1 MMNKERAIKEN
12 VCSESPWRAVLNSL
26 VSAPRGRLFNLQ
38 PSPTLCTAQG
48 NGPTFCLS
56 FNMRYGNCELDI
68 ERKKRV
74 KAQRNNRELGG

>member
-38 PSPTLCTAQG
+38 PSPALGAARG

-56 FNMRYGNCELDI
+56 FNKTEI
-68 ERKKRV
+68 W
-74 KAQRNNRELGG
+74 KA